1 MVNIHLLITGYNI
14 SSGSY
19 TVRYIIYIGKANH
32 YKQRTAQT
40 HQHYIYIQI
49 QKWVLLT
56 EFFLPSWSWFGGMEM
71 CKELVASGEWG
82 QLNY

>member
-56 EFFLPSWSWFGGMEM
+56 ESFFYLLEVG
-71 CKELVASGEWG
+71 LVEWKCAR
-82 QLNY
+82 N

>member
-1 MVNIHLLITGYNI
+1 MVNIYLLITGYNI

-56 EFFLPSWSWFGGMEM
+56 EKVLRS
-71 CKELVASGEWG
+71 KLAA
-82 QLNY
+82 